1 MLPTSHVLA
10 WDTAHLQ
17 FALTLCLFVCFRE
30 RRIMVKLY
38 QINKLCFNISVK
50 STILE
55 RLDVVDTKLISTH
68 AISGLMLGSF
78 HQEQMSSIMA

>member
-17 FALTLCLFVCFRE
+17 CALTLCLFVCFRE

>member
-10 WDTAHLQ
+10 WNTAHLQ
-17 FALTLCLFVCFRE
+17 FALTLSFCLFQ

-38 QINKLCFNISVK
+38 QINKLCFNVSVK

-55 RLDVVDTKLISTH
+55 RLDVVDS
-68 AISGLMLGSF
+68 
-78 HQEQMSSIMA
+78 